1 MQASVHTFEGEDGS
15 GSVLLDTGRV
25 LDFDGTVFAGS
36 GLRHLRPG
44 QRVSIEVE
52 PPDPEEAGAR
62 VTRLWVVGI
71 GEGQPIR

>member
-1 MQASVHTFEGEDGS
+1 MQASVHSFEGGDGS
-15 GSVLLDTGRV
+15 GSVLLDTGRL
-25 LDFDGTVFAGS
+25 LDFDGTVFARS

-52 PPDPEEAGAR
+52 PPDPEDAAAR